1 MRFIVFLFFAFFSC
15 TSTDCRKKKDFISKE
30 INFNDLTG
38 VLKNID
44 SQEEFSDL
52 ILSNPEIMSP
62 FFELRTPLVKDDV
75 SQIFSLIDNV
85 YYDSLY
91 MDVKK
96 TYDDFNEIYINLN
109 NSFHYYNKDSNFKLK
124 PDLNILVSGFYNDV
138 VVSKNIISVGI
149 EYFLE
154 KTTNK
159 KPSDLPEYILDR
171 YTPAYLNSTL
181 LKSYFSQFNVI
192 NESDQSMLNEMIA
205 FGKLYYV
212 VGAISECE
220 KDNIILGYDESQF
233 KVLEENEAFIYSY
246 FIQNELFFEN
256 QSKEKQ
262 KYMSERPSTYEISP
276 QVPGRIGRWLGWKI
290 VSSYMDQNQITLE
303 ELLLEVDF
311 KKIFYNSNYKP
322 T

>member
-62 FFELRTPLVKDDV
+62 FFELRTPLVKDDI

-109 NSFHYYNKDSNFKLK
+109 NSFHYYNKNSNLKLK
-124 PDLNILVSGFYNDV
+124 PELNILVSGFYNDV
-138 VVSKNIISVGI
+138 VVSKNLISVGI

-154 KTTNK
+154 QNNK
-159 KPSDLPEYILDR
+159 YKPNDLPEYILYR

>member
-15 TSTDCRKKKDFISKE
+15 TSTDCRKKKDIISKE

-149 EYFLE
+149 EYFR
-154 KTTNK
+154 K
-159 KPSDLPEYILDR
+159 K
-171 YTPAYLNSTL
+171 
-181 LKSYFSQFNVI
+181 Q
-192 NESDQSMLNEMIA
+192 Q
-205 FGKLYYV
+205 
-212 VGAISECE
+212 
-220 KDNIILGYDESQF
+220 
-233 KVLEENEAFIYSY
+233 
-246 FIQNELFFEN
+246 IQA
-256 QSKEKQ
+256 K
-262 KYMSERPSTYEISP
+262 
-276 QVPGRIGRWLGWKI
+276 
-290 VSSYMDQNQITLE
+290 
-303 ELLLEVDF
+303 
-311 KKIFYNSNYKP
+311 
-322 T
+322 